1 MIHLVRKKIL
11 NPLKRFFHDSRSI
24 GITLLSCTI
33 ISLVISNMNPWK
45 DTYRKLWSIGFDGT
59 LAHSFH
65 AGYFSFPNS
74 LSMLINDGL
83 ISLFF
88 FLAGME
94 IKRELIDGEL
104 ASFKKAILPLAAA
117 LGGMLV
123 PAILFF
129 IFTYHTSYL
138 KGWAIPTATDIAFAL
153 GIISLLGKRI
163 PVGLKIFITA
173 LAIIDDLG
181 AIIIIALFYGGTIH
195 LLYLLGCMIIIVI
208 LLISNQRKMNW
219 GWIQW
224 LCGLILWYC
233 MYHSGI
239 HATVAGV
246 IFAFLVPKSMLRKFE
261 LQLHIPVYFIIMP
274 LFALANT
281 AIPLPETGIQNLISP
296 LSIGIIA
303 GLCIGKPIGIC
314 SACYLLVSKKI
325 AHLPNGVNWYNLI
338 GASILAG
345 IGFTMSIFI
354 STLAFGSSLNTD
366 SAKISV
372 LFASLIAMV
381 VGYLWLRGR
390 ASNNY

>member
-1 MIHLVRKKIL
+1 
-11 NPLKRFFHDSRSI
+11 
-24 GITLLSCTI
+24 
-33 ISLVISNMNPWK
+33 MNPWK
-45 DTYRKLWSIGFDGT
+45 DTYRKLWSMGFDGT

-74 LSMLINDGL
+74 LSLLINDGL

-129 IFTYHTSYL
+129 FFTYHTSYL

-181 AIIIIALFYGGTIH
+181 AIIIIALFYGGAIH
-195 LLYLLGCMIIIVI
+195 LLYLLGCIIIIVI

-246 IFAFLVPKSMLRKFE
+246 IFAFLVPRSMLRKFE

-281 AIPLPETGIQNLISP
+281 AILLPETGIQNLISP

-325 AHLPNGVNWYNLI
+325 ARLPNGVNWYNLI